1 MTDSELM
8 AIAIEQAWEGVR
20 TGNGEVGVV
29 IARGGEPVYRGYNT
43 INSSMDVTGH
53 AEIQALRAV
62 SEGLSELDLSAHT
75 LFCTLEPCAMCA
87 CACAW
92 ARISRIVYGAGKDDV
107 PDRYFELNTLSC
119 REILAHARVAIEI
132 VPGVLRERCVPL
144 YRDRQSRD
152 IS

>member
-8 AIAIEQAWEGVR
+8 ALAVEEAREGVR

-43 INSSMDVTGH
+43 INSSRDITGH

-62 SEGLSELDLSAHT
+62 SEGLSELDLSGHT
-75 LFCTLEPCAMCA
+75 LYCTLEPCGMCA

-92 ARISRIVYGAGKDDV
+92 ARISRIVFGAAKGEV
-107 PDRYFELNTLSC
+107 PARYFELDELSC
-119 REILAHARVAIEI
+119 VEILAHAHVQIEI
-132 VPGVLRERCVPL
+132 VPGVLRERCLPL
-144 YRDRQSRD
+144 YRGRT
-152 IS
+152 